1 MRLLESVRKI
11 VSSHLNPEELPE
23 GRETVGPEGEPR
35 SARSGAAS
43 GWGPSKIVLQAP
55 QRLEQTEEVVD
66 LLQSGSSV
74 VLNLQGGNYEISRRL
89 LDFVAGV
96 AYHNENKVWKVAR
109 NTFLIVPYD
118 AEVQAMDFS
127 QYGSFGRGDLS
138 RAAGFPSGRPEPR
151 QWTS

>member
-23 GRETVGPEGEPR
+23 GREAVGADRGP
-35 SARSGAAS
+35 ARPGDAS
-43 GWGPSKIVLQAP
+43 RRGPSKIVLQAP
-55 QRLEQTEEVVD
+55 QRLEQTEEIVD

-74 VLNLQGGNYEISRRL
+74 VLNLQGGSYETARRL

-96 AYHNENKVWKVAR
+96 AYHNANKVWKVAR

-118 AEVQAMDFS
+118 AEVQAAGFPK
-127 QYGSFGRGDLS
+127 YGSFGASDFPPS
-138 RAAGFPSGRPEPR
+138 AGVPHGRSGTR